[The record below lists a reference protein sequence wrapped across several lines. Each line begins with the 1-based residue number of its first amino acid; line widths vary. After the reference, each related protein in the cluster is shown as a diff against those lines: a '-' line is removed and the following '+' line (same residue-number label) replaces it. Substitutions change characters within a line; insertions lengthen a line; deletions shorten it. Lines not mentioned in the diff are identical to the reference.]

1 MEKNA
6 YEIVSLARDKDRMT
20 SLDIIQEVF
29 DQFQEFH
36 GDRLYADDEAIVGGV
51 GLLAGKPVTVVG
63 IQKGKN
69 LPENLRRNFGSP
81 HPEGYRKALRL
92 MKPLRDANQYSCC
105 ILRGWGRG
113 ARRRRGHR

>member
-63 IQKGKN
+63 IQKGKIY
-69 LPENLRRNFGSP
+69 LRIYA
-81 HPEGYRKALRL
+81 E
-92 MKPLRDANQYSCC
+92 
-105 ILRGWGRG
+105 IL
-113 ARRRRGHR
+113 GHLIQRATVKHCA